1 MDFKKKS
8 IFFPDSRE
16 YRQLSFLSFLLSRR
30 NSTSF
35 QSPFDSVS
43 RRNSIGCRSPS
54 EIVVA
59 NRIILSCRVTILV
72 VSNRL
77 PQSSQLIALWFCVP
91 SQFCWFPIAFRNCR
105 SSSPCGS
112 VSRRNSSGFRSPSE
126 IVAAYRLVVPCPV
139 VILLASD
146 RPRESL
152 QLIAL

>member
-59 NRIILSCRVTILV
+59 DRIILSH
-72 VSNRL
+72 
-77 PQSSQLIALWFCVP
+77 SSPLIALWFCVP
-91 SQFCWFPIAFRNCR
+91 SHLYWFPIAFLNFR
-105 SSSPCGS
+105 SLSPFCF
-112 VSRRNSSGFRSPSE
+112 VSRR
-126 IVAAYRLVVPCPV
+126 
-139 VILLASD
+139 
-146 RPRESL
+146 
-152 QLIAL
+152 

>member
-59 NRIILSCRVTILV
+59 DRIILS
-72 VSNRL
+72 
-77 PQSSQLIALWFCVP
+77 QSSQLIALWFCVP
-91 SQFCWFPIAFRNCR
+91 SQFYWFPIAFHNCCR
-105 SSSPCGS
+105 LSPCSS
-112 VSRRNSSGFRSPSE
+112 VS
-126 IVAAYRLVVPCPV
+126 C
-139 VILLASD
+139 
-146 RPRESL
+146 
-152 QLIAL
+152 

>member
-59 NRIILSCRVTILV
+59 NRIILSCHVAILF
-72 VSNRL
+72 VSNLL

-91 SQFCWFPIAFRNCR
+91 PRLYCLPIALRNLC
-105 SSSPCGS
+105 
-112 VSRRNSSGFRSPSE
+112 
-126 IVAAYRLVVPCPV
+126 
-139 VILLASD
+139 
-146 RPRESL
+146 
-152 QLIAL
+152 